1 MWKGILCP
9 NPRRKQGFFI
19 VVTLGE
25 KKHGFSSFIGLDSNL
40 DFSMDFVASLSPN
53 LLGLLLELRSR
64 KLEGL

>member
-1 MWKGILCP
+1 M
-9 NPRRKQGFFI
+9 
-19 VVTLGE
+19 VTLGE

-53 LLGLLLELRSR
+53 LLGLQEDLLELRSR